1 MTTPTYAHQ
10 VRALLQYNKDDWFWV
25 VHESG
30 MNYLDYGGKNTDLQH
45 QRTFW
50 NWWRI
55 QFNQICQQYY
65 ADIQRY
71 RVAGMTVT
79 DFREIFDNY
88 IFWQFDCNT
97 NIVKSFQHLLT
108 KILKQ
113 KNQNKWQRPE
123 PRRQP

>member
-1 MTTPTYAHQ
+1 MTTSTTPTYAHQ
-10 VRALLQYNKDDWFWV
+10 VRTLLQYNKDDWFWV
-25 VHESG
+25 AHESG
-30 MNYLDYGGKNTDLQH
+30 MNYLDYGGKNSTDLQH

-88 IFWQFDCNT
+88 IFWQFDSNP
-97 NIVKSFQHLLT
+97 NIVKSFQHLLQH
-108 KILKQ
+108 LC
-113 KNQNKWQRPE
+113 QNKGSANMKKH
-123 PRRQP
+123 